1 MSEARTEGERLPWLD
16 TPRAPKPAVPRR
28 KLPRAPIFVLLS
40 LFLLASIGLM
50 SFLVGRVAEPIAS
63 APAPSR
69 PVQRSGPTATVTLP
83 APSAAVPLAPVP
95 AVEEAKSSP
104 APRATPPRHA
114 SAKPKASQPS
124 RARPARRPA
133 RTAEATPRAIPAPV
147 RRVSLVPPPVAGRSG
162 RMIQL
167 GAFTDPR
174 EADAAWHRL
183 TRAYPYLGALPKIVA
198 PTRPPPGDARLYRLQ
213 LGARSNGD
221 ALALCRKLV
230 RIGRSCIV
238 L

>member
-1 MSEARTEGERLPWLD
+1 MAGARTEGERLPWLD
-16 TPRAPKPAVPRR
+16 TPRAPEASVPRR

-40 LFLLASIGLM
+40 LFLLASIGVM
-50 SFLVGRVAEPIAS
+50 SFFVGRVSEPIAS
-63 APAPSR
+63 TPAPSR

-83 APSAAVPLAPVP
+83 APSAAPLPPVP

-104 APRATPPRHA
+104 APRATPPRQA
-114 SAKPKASQPS
+114 SAMPKTSQPS

-133 RTAEATPRAIPAPV
+133 RTAEATPRPTSAPV
-147 RRVSLVPPPVAGRSG
+147 RRVDLVPASVAGQSG
-162 RMIQL
+162 RMVQL

-174 EADAAWHRL
+174 QADAAWHRL
-183 TRAYPYLGALPKIVA
+183 TRAYPYLGTLPKVVA
-198 PTRPPPGDARLYRLQ
+198 PTRPPPGEARLYRLQ
-213 LGARSNGD
+213 LGARSTDD